1 MSGSFHIAVVPDC
14 FYGHFYTFTCKLTHD
29 SVTYNAYKE
38 IHCAVDVLIR
48 QSFFLLHGFKGG
60 QGFVEVLLILS
71 LVLFL
76 LGDSFRKFLV
86 GGWRYH
92 HLHWPRGG
100 RAAGLLLLACAGFVV
115 WMVRRA
121 RRTLGKPHPC
131 WRWYLAAVACLIV
144 GLAIVPVMDYWP
156 DMWLSL
162 RLLHLHLNTLGF
174 IGLTA
179 IGTLQVLM
187 PTILAGPD
195 VEASA
200 RLRDDLAPAVAGV
213 FLIALGAAVWSPE
226 WRLVRW
232 TLLLP
237 GSLCLLYVIG
247 RLALAW
253 IRRYGWSSM
262 AGNGAAA
269 SLAGAVGGLLL
280 LVALGIAHGLGRL
293 NGHDAVPA
301 FIAGFL
307 LPLVTGALTQLL
319 PVWCTPGK
327 RTAMRDRLHATLGLG
342 GVFRVFVFT
351 ASGVAL
357 ALGQRAGLWLCVAGL
372 LSFVALVLRALIM
385 LLLSAPPAEKIP

>member
-1 MSGSFHIAVVPDC
+1 MLIYLGCSALAAFLFNIVLQLVGEPSPLAMAHLVFTVAILPLIVGAITHFVPVLTRSGGAHRAVQALPVLFQIAGLLAFFH
-14 FYGHFYTFTCKLTHD
+14 FYGWL
-29 SVTYNAYKE
+29 ARG
-38 IHCAVDVLIR
+38 A
-48 QSFFLLHGFKGG
+48 LHA
-60 QGFVEVLLILS
+60 
-71 LVLFL
+71 
-76 LGDSFRKFLV
+76 
-86 GGWRYH
+86 
-92 HLHWPRGG
+92 
-100 RAAGLLLLACAGFVV
+100 AAGVLLLACAGFVA
-115 WMVRRA
+115 WMARRA

-179 IGTLQVLM
+179 IGTLQVLI

-195 VEASA
+195 VEASL

-269 SLAGAVGGLLL
+269 SLAGALGGLLL

>member
-1 MSGSFHIAVVPDC
+1 MLIYLGCSALAAFLFNIVLQLVGEPSPLAMAHLVFTVAILPLIVGAITHFVPVLTRSGGAHRAVQALPVLFQIAGLLAFFH
-14 FYGHFYTFTCKLTHD
+14 FYGWL
-29 SVTYNAYKE
+29 ARG
-38 IHCAVDVLIR
+38 A
-48 QSFFLLHGFKGG
+48 LHA
-60 QGFVEVLLILS
+60 
-71 LVLFL
+71 
-76 LGDSFRKFLV
+76 
-86 GGWRYH
+86 
-92 HLHWPRGG
+92 
-100 RAAGLLLLACAGFVV
+100 AAGLLLLACAGFVA
-115 WMVRRA
+115 WMIGRA
-121 RRTLGKPHPC
+121 RRTLGTPHPG
-131 WRWYLAAVACLIV
+131 WRWYLAAVACLLV

-269 SLAGAVGGLLL
+269 SLAGALGGLLL

-342 GVFRVFVFT
+342 GVFRVFVFA

-385 LLLSAPPAEKIP
+385 LLLSPTPAEKIP

>member
-1 MSGSFHIAVVPDC
+1 MLIYLGCSALAAFLFNIVLQLVGEPSPLAMAHLVFTVAILPLIVGAITHFIPVLTRSGGAHQAIQALP
-14 FYGHFYTFTCKLTHD
+14 
-29 SVTYNAYKE
+29 
-38 IHCAVDVLIR
+38 
-48 QSFFLLHGFKGG
+48 
-60 QGFVEVLLILS
+60 VLLQIAG
-71 LVLFL
+71 L
-76 LGDSFRKFLV
+76 LTFFHFH
-86 GGWRYH
+86 GWLARGA
-92 HLHWPRGG
+92 LHA
-100 RAAGLLLLACAGFVV
+100 AAGLLLLACAGFVV

-293 NGHDAVPA
+293 TGHDAVPA

-327 RTAMRDRLHATLGLG
+327 RTAMRDRLHATLGIG
-342 GVFRVFVFT
+342 GVFRAFVF
-351 ASGVAL
+351 ASGGVAL
-357 ALGQRAGLWLCVAGL
+357 ALGQNAGVWLCVAGL
-372 LSFVALVLRALIM
+372 LSFVLLVLRALLM
-385 LLLSAPPAEKIP
+385 LLLSATPPEKIH

>member
-1 MSGSFHIAVVPDC
+1 MLIYLGCSALAAFLFNIVLQLVGEPSPLAMAHLVFTVAILPLIVGAITHFVPVLTRSGGAHRAVQALPVLFQIAGLLAFFH
-14 FYGHFYTFTCKLTHD
+14 FYGWL
-29 SVTYNAYKE
+29 ARG
-38 IHCAVDVLIR
+38 A
-48 QSFFLLHGFKGG
+48 LHA
-60 QGFVEVLLILS
+60 
-71 LVLFL
+71 
-76 LGDSFRKFLV
+76 
-86 GGWRYH
+86 
-92 HLHWPRGG
+92 
-100 RAAGLLLLACAGFVV
+100 AAGVLLLACAGFVV

-179 IGTLQVLM
+179 IGTLQVLI

-195 VEASA
+195 VEASL

-269 SLAGAVGGLLL
+269 SLAGALGGLLL

-342 GVFRVFVFT
+342 GVFRVFVF
-351 ASGVAL
+351 AAGGVAL
-357 ALGQRAGLWLCVAGL
+357 ALGQHAGLWLCVAGL
-372 LSFVALVLRALIM
+372 LSFVVLVLRALIM